1 MGVLLYYQKTN
12 FPCSDQL
19 PWLSG
24 GSRKSM
30 GVTEVIRRLINGI
43 GKSKFFLIL
52 TLVGKQ
58 IPKRDSDNIFRY
70 VELSGGKLHYKNVIW
85 NG

>member
-1 MGVLLYYQKTN
+1 
-12 FPCSDQL
+12 
-19 PWLSG
+19 
-24 GSRKSM
+24 M

-70 VELSGGKLHYKNVIW
+70 VELSGGKLHYKNVI
-85 NG
+85 